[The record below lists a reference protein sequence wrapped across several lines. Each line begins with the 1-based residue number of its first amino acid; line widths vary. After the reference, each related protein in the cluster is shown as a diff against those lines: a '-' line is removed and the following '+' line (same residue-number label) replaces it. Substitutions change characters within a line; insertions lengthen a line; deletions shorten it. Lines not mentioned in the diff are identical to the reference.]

1 MSGQRYDRILAG
13 TALALV
19 LAAPLS
25 AARAQ
30 DSPDDRSRRGLR
42 RVPVASPKPATVE
55 RAPAEDTTGAIK
67 QSPAQSP
74 APAAPLPP
82 S

>member
-1 MSGQRYDRILAG
+1 MSGQRYDRILAS

-30 DSPDDRSRRGLR
+30 DVRMTGHGAAYAA
-42 RVPVASPKPATVE
+42 VPVASPKPATVE

-74 APAAPLPP
+74 HQPRPLPP
-82 S
+82 R